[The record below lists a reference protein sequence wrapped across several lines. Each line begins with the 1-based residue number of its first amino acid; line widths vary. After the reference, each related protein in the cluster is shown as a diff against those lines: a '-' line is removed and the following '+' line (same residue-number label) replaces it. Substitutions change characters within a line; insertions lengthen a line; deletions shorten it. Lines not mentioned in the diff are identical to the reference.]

1 MIIKT
6 FEEELKELLSKYK
19 AEMIFEYDVDIFYSD
34 VKVVNKEGVILY
46 KEYQNSKR
54 RIIIDS
60 EI

>member
-34 VKVVNKEGVILY
+34 VKVVNKKGVILY